1 MRIIPAIDIINGKCV
16 RLSKGAYE
24 TSKIYSSNPL
34 EIAKEIEDAGLEY
47 LHLVDLDGAQSNHVV
62 NHKILEKITRQTTL
76 KVDFGGGIKSDEDV
90 LKVIDCGANQF
101 TGGSIAVANPPLFL
115 SWLEKYGKDKII
127 LGADC
132 NHRKIASNGWQT
144 ASELDVNEFI
154 QSYLSKG
161 IEYVVCTDIQK
172 DGMLEG
178 PSIELYHELVNLESI
193 KLIASG
199 GVSSIKDVEQ
209 LKIIGCEAV
218 IIGKALYEKR
228 ITLKELKEL
237 C

>member
-47 LHLVDLDGAQSNHVV
+47 LHLVDLDGAKSKHVV
-62 NHKILEKITRQTTL
+62 NHKILEKITHQTSL

-101 TGGSIAVANPPLFL
+101 TGGSIAVSNPSLFL
-115 SWLEKYGKDKII
+115 SWLERYGKDKII

-132 NHRKIASNGWQT
+132 NQRKIASNGWQT
-144 ASELDVNEFI
+144 ASELDVYEFI
-154 QSYLSKG
+154 QSYLAKG

-178 PSIELYHELVNLESI
+178 PSIELYQELVQLESI
-193 KLIASG
+193 QLIASG
-199 GVSSIKDVEQ
+199 GVSCMEDVLQ
-209 LKIIGCEAV
+209 LKNIGCEAV

-228 ITLKELKEL
+228 ITLKELKEV